1 MSNAK
6 DRANQLNA
14 EAGVT
19 TSQDATVT
27 TGTTCNTGN
36 TNTPSIQEQLEE
48 LKKPKYVLKAEPSDF
63 DGTCRSKL
71 LTTLEMAN
79 KINGLFRPMFKDYVG
94 SNIQLHTIVQPAP
107 NAVGANGVV
116 GPNHQA
122 SLVQVPKLEV
132 ELYFSKGA
140 SIGRCGAGAI
150 DSVVDNSKLTK
161 DGKKDPA
168 AQIAFVNEHCNP
180 TNPLTINEAT
190 RDILDP
196 FFMPYYRV
204 KTNKTGTVTDPATN
218 QKVKKTVQVMRP
230 KYDAGLIY
238 GVTEFTSPYQYAGN
252 RNDYVKV
259 ICLDLNLIIKAIYG
273 NKNEEGHFVD
283 YETKIVRP
291 INNYGVMPSN
301 ALYALLEISM
311 LDCKEMEELCKNIG
325 MMQTVSGL
333 PIVR

>member
-6 DRANQLNA
+6 DRADRLNA

-19 TSQDATVT
+19 ANQSSTVT
-27 TGTTCNTGN
+27 SGKTGSGN
-36 TNTPSIQEQLEE
+36 GNIPSIQEQLDE
-48 LKKPKYVLKAEPSDF
+48 LKKPKFVLQADPIAF

-71 LTTLEMAN
+71 ITTLEMAN

-94 SNIQLHTIVQPAP
+94 SNIQLHTIVQPSP

-122 SLVQVPKLEV
+122 SLVQIPKLEV
-132 ELYFSKGA
+132 ELYFSRGA
-140 SIGRCGAGAI
+140 SVGRCAAGAI
-150 DSVVDNSKLTK
+150 SSVVDNSKLTK
-161 DGKKDPA
+161 DGKRDPA

-180 TNPLTINEAT
+180 TNPLTLNEAT
-190 RDILDP
+190 REILEP
-196 FFMPYYRV
+196 FFMPYYKV
-204 KTNKTGTVTDPATN
+204 NTHKTGTVTDPATGETL
-218 QKVKKTVQVMRP
+218 KKTVQVMYP

-238 GVTEFTSPYQYAGN
+238 GVSEYTSTYQYAGN

-273 NKNEEGHFVD
+273 NTNEEGHFVD
-283 YETKIVRP
+283 YDTKIVRP

-311 LDCKEMEELCKNIG
+311 LDCKQMEDLCKNIG